1 MCVVLLYVDAL
12 CYVCYVPDVCRSVH
26 TVFCL
31 ITTIIVILFK
41 ENVNLFRPTS
51 YDIVRHLSENITTKK
66 LLFLTITV
74 GTTVFFIILC
84 SADNPVQFHKIYYRL
99 FSDLTDFLHV
109 NGIHPAL
116 TRSECDRKKFDA
128 ASLLLINN
136 SQKYIGKIKVL
147 RNQMYVPGHRL
158 CFHQTVR
165 SVGICQIY
173 PKTDTDNQFQ
183 SFVTKTRD
191 IPSCLS
197 FLQPMTISYFCLRF
211 QNGSNSSGSV
221 WPSESVWKM

>member
-1 MCVVLLYVDAL
+1 M
-12 CYVCYVPDVCRSVH
+12 
-26 TVFCL
+26 
-31 ITTIIVILFK
+31 I
-41 ENVNLFRPTS
+41 
-51 YDIVRHLSENITTKK
+51 RHLSENTTKK
-66 LLFLTITV
+66 AAVPHDYCRNNSFFSFNVFYVRRMILFNFTKSITACFPILQI
-74 GTTVFFIILC
+74 FFMLME
-84 SADNPVQFHKIYYRL
+84 F
-99 FSDLTDFLHV
+99 T
-109 NGIHPAL
+109 PAL

-128 ASLLLINN
+128 TSLLLINN
-136 SQKYIGKIKVL
+136 SQKYIGKIKIL
-147 RNQMYVPGHRL
+147 RDQMYVPGHRL

>member
-1 MCVVLLYVDAL
+1 M
-12 CYVCYVPDVCRSVH
+12 
-26 TVFCL
+26 F
-31 ITTIIVILFK
+31 
-41 ENVNLFRPTS
+41 
-51 YDIVRHLSENITTKK
+51 
-66 LLFLTITV
+66 
-74 GTTVFFIILC
+74 LC
-84 SADNPVQFHKIYYRL
+84 SADDPVQFHKIYYRL

-128 ASLLLINN
+128 TSLLLINN
-136 SQKYIGKIKVL
+136 SQKYIGKIKIL
-147 RNQMYVPGHRL
+147 RDQMYVPDHRL

-183 SFVTKTRD
+183 SFCYKTRD

-211 QNGSNSSGSV
+211 RTVQILPAVSGRLNLSG
-221 WPSESVWKM
+221 KCNLHHF

>member
-1 MCVVLLYVDAL
+1 MCVVLLYVDLL

-74 GTTVFFIILC
+74 GTTVFFHHFLC

-136 SQKYIGKIKVL
+136 SQPRQWQARQRYWC
-147 RNQMYVPGHRL
+147 H
-158 CFHQTVR
+158 VR
-165 SVGICQIY
+165 SHPGSE
-173 PKTDTDNQFQ
+173 DSLQ
-183 SFVTKTRD
+183 SRSSEYSQ
-191 IPSCLS
+191 PLS
-197 FLQPMTISYFCLRF
+197 SLP
-211 QNGSNSSGSV
+211 
-221 WPSESVWKM
+221 